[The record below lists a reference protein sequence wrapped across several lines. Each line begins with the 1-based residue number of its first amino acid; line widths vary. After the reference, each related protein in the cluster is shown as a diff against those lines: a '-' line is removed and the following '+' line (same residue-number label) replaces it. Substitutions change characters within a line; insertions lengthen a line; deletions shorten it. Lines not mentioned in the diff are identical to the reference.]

1 MKLILRRNY
10 ETLDRKRLG
19 YRGYVIH
26 NNKSKGYL
34 EIFKNGKYVERIW
47 NNSHESITEAKSNID
62 YLIKCF
68 D

>member
-1 MKLILRRNY
+1 MKSW
-10 ETLDRKRLG
+10 TGKDLG

-26 NNKSKGYL
+26 NNKSEGYL
-34 EIFKNGKYVERIW
+34 EIFKNGKYVERVW
-47 NNSHESITEAKSNID
+47 NNSHGSITEVKNKID

>member
-1 MKLILRRNY
+1 MKTLESWYRRRRTY

-34 EIFKNGKYVERIW
+34 EIFRMVNM
-47 NNSHESITEAKSNID
+47 
-62 YLIKCF
+62 
-68 D
+68 

>member
-1 MKLILRRNY
+1 MKPW
-10 ETLDRKRLG
+10 TGKDLG

-26 NNKSKGYL
+26 NNKSEGCL
-34 EIFKNGKYVERIW
+34 EIFKNGKYVERVW
-47 NNSHESITEAKSNID
+47 NNSHGSITEVKNKID

>member
-1 MKLILRRNY
+1 MKPW
-10 ETLDRKRLG
+10 TGKDLG

-26 NNKSKGYL
+26 NNESEGYL
-34 EIFKNGKYVERIW
+34 ETFKNGKYVERVW
-47 NNSHESITEAKSNID
+47 NNSHGSITEAKNKID